1 MKTHFRSLL
10 LFVFFCLAFCERKQV
25 IINRISSW
33 SNLNLRDNPI
43 FHLKQSFQDTM
54 PLKSSNSTS
63 KNSSTL
69 KTPRRSDTTLDEIV
83 FRDMIPF
90 A

>member
-1 MKTHFRSLL
+1 MKIHFRSLL
-10 LFVFFCLAFCERKQV
+10 VFVCFCLASCERKQFM
-25 IINRISSW
+25 IHRIPSW

-43 FHLKQSFQDTM
+43 SHVKRSFQDAM
-54 PLKSSNSTS
+54 PLKSNNSTS

>member
-1 MKTHFRSLL
+1 M
-10 LFVFFCLAFCERKQV
+10 
-25 IINRISSW
+25 IDRIPSW

-43 FHLKQSFQDTM
+43 SHVKRSLQDAM
-54 PLKSSNSTS
+54 PLKSNNSTN

-69 KTPRRSDTTLDEIV
+69 KTPRRSDTPLDEVI